1 MKTIFDLGIVLVLA
15 VDHRRRIDDG
25 QTFVPLRSGLDARNG
40 AERVETVDMNG
51 SLPFEELLQ
60 SASVG
65 PLYLKLKTVIEDAI
79 TVGRLKHGDALP
91 PERDIADAAA
101 ISRVTVRKAI
111 DTLVADGLLVR
122 RRGSGTFVVKPIQ
135 RLQQPL
141 SRLTSF
147 TDDMHR
153 RGMQAGSRWISRGLV
168 FPTPEETMTL
178 GLASEARV
186 ARLVRIRT
194 ANDMPIAL
202 ERTSLPDDILPD
214 PNVVDDSLYLA
225 LAKRGVRPIRANQ
238 RISAVLLKDDETE
251 LLGVPPGSPALSV
264 QRIAYFETGRV
275 MEMSTALYRN
285 DAYDL
290 VAELTVGQ

>member
-1 MKTIFDLGIVLVLA
+1 MNGGL
-15 VDHRRRIDDG
+15 
-25 QTFVPLRSGLDARNG
+25 SLDA
-40 AERVETVDMNG
+40 
-51 SLPFEELLQ
+51 LQ
-60 SASVG
+60 TASVG

-79 TVGRLKHGDALP
+79 EAGRLKHGDALP
-91 PERDIADAAA
+91 PERDIADAAD

-111 DTLVADGLLVR
+111 DTLVDQGLLVR

-147 TDDMHR
+147 TEDMRR
-153 RGMQAGSRWISRGLV
+153 RGMKAGSRWISRGIA

-186 ARLVRIRT
+186 ARLVRLRT

-202 ERTSLPDDILPD
+202 ERTSLPDDVLPD
-214 PNVVDDSLYLA
+214 PDVIDDSLYQA
-225 LAKRGVRPIRANQ
+225 LSARGLRAIRANQ
-238 RISAVLLKDDETE
+238 RISAVLLRDDETK
-251 LLGVPPGSPALSV
+251 LLEVPPGSPALSV

-290 VAELTVGQ
+290 VAELTIGQ